1 MKKILIS
8 LLCGIVLSTSLI
20 GCGSKDV
27 NDNSDGATNNSG
39 VVIENASVDS
49 ISKASTKAF
58 YEESSLKGQE
68 LIDAINARSGSF
80 TFATTNE
87 DGSPNLAVF
96 GFGMIDENYAMA
108 GISENQTLQNLKRNK
123 IAVVCFYQYNQSAED
138 KLERNKGARLVIK
151 MIEDKNKIEELMT
164 KTEGKSNENTTFF
177 EIVEVKPLG

>member
-123 IAVVCFYQYNQSAED
+123 
-138 KLERNKGARLVIK
+138 GARLVIK